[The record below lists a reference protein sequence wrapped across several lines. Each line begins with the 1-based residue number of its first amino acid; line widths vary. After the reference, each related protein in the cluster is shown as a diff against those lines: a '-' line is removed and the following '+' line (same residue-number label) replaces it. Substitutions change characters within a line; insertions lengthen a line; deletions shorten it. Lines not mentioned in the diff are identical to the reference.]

1 MPAKKRIVSPKVP
14 EPPPR
19 TWSNCLKIGN
29 QVLIAGM
36 TCREGAVIVG
46 GDSMYGQSKAV
57 FAKIANLLKA
67 AGAAMDD
74 VVKINVFVTDIAR
87 REEVWQARREF
98 FSGDYPV
105 STLVEVSALAVPE
118 LLVEIEAQAI
128 IGAAPKRRTAAAK
141 AKAKKPV
148 RPKR

>member
-1 MPAKKRIVSPKVP
+1 
-14 EPPPR
+14 
-19 TWSNCLKIGN
+19 
-29 QVLIAGM
+29 AGM

-87 REEVWQARREF
+87 REEVWRARREF

>member
-1 MPAKKRIVSPKVP
+1 MPKKRIVSPLVP
-14 EPPPR
+14 APPPQ
-19 TWSNCLKIGN
+19 TSSNCLKIGN
-29 QVLIAGM
+29 QIFVAGM
-36 TCREGAVIVG
+36 TCREGAIIVG

-57 FAKIANLLKA
+57 FAKIERLLKA

-87 REEVWQARREF
+87 REEVWKARREF

-105 STLVEVSALAVPE
+105 STLVEISALAVPE
-118 LLVEIEAQAI
+118 LLVEIEAVAI
-128 IGAAPKRRTAAAK
+128 IGAAPKRK
-141 AKAKKPV
+141 AAKKPAAKKAV

>member
-1 MPAKKRIVSPKVP
+1 RRSALRGRRRPGVQTGAAPPRRPFPARWRERRWCRPNAWRWRSPAPRPSRAPTHEGRTAMPAKKRIVSPKVP

-67 AGAAMDD
+67 AGATMDD

-87 REEVWQARREF
+87 R
-98 FSGDYPV
+98 
-105 STLVEVSALAVPE
+105 
-118 LLVEIEAQAI
+118 
-128 IGAAPKRRTAAAK
+128 
-141 AKAKKPV
+141 
-148 RPKR
+148 